1 MRLTPPLRVS
11 LKVFDTVATKISQ
24 PFMDFIVPSDAY
36 ATELAERINIG
47 YGLCWLP
54 EHVQYWATRA
64 DLLLDDTLVD
74 FIDLIAHHEFLTKD
88 V

>member
-1 MRLTPPLRVS
+1 MMKLTPLLRVS
-11 LKVFDTVATKISQ
+11 LTPELLELTI
-24 PFMDFIVPSDAY
+24 PSNAY
-36 ATELAERINIG
+36 ATELAEQVNIG

-64 DLLLDDTLVD
+64 DLDLDDTLVD

>member
-1 MRLTPPLRVS
+1 MKLTPLLRVS
-11 LKVFDTVATKISQ
+11 LTPEMLELTI
-24 PFMDFIVPSDAY
+24 PSNAY
-36 ATELAERINIG
+36 AIELAEQVNIG

-64 DLLLDDTLVD
+64 DLDLDDTLVD
-74 FIDLIAHHEFLTKD
+74 FIDLIAYHEFLTKD

>member
-1 MRLTPPLRVS
+1 MKLTPLLRVS
-11 LKVFDTVATKISQ
+11 LTPEMLELTI
-24 PFMDFIVPSDAY
+24 PSNAY
-36 ATELAERINIG
+36 ATELAEQVNIG

-64 DLLLDDTLVD
+64 DLDLDDTLVD

>member
-1 MRLTPPLRVS
+1 MRLTPLLRVS
-11 LKVFDTVATKISQ
+11 LNPEMLELTI
-24 PFMDFIVPSDAY
+24 PSDAY
-36 ATELAERINIG
+36 ATELAEQVNIG

-64 DLLLDDTLVD
+64 DLDLDDTLVD
-74 FIDLIAHHEFLTKD
+74 FIDLIAQHEFLTKD

>member
-1 MRLTPPLRVS
+1 MKLTPPLKGF
-11 LKVFDTVATKISQ
+11 LKMPEILELTI
-24 PFMDFIVPSDAY
+24 PSDAY
-36 ATELAERINIG
+36 AIELAEQVNIG

-64 DLLLDDTLVD
+64 DLDLDDTLVD
-74 FIDLIAHHEFLTKD
+74 FIDLIAHHEFLTKN

>member
-1 MRLTPPLRVS
+1 MMRLTPLLKVS
-11 LKVFDTVATKISQ
+11 LTPEILELTI
-24 PFMDFIVPSDAY
+24 PSDAY
-36 ATELAERINIG
+36 AIELAEQVNIG

-64 DLLLDDTLVD
+64 DLDLDDTLVD
-74 FIDLIAHHEFLTKD
+74 FIDLIAQHEFLTKD

>member
-1 MRLTPPLRVS
+1 MMNINVLMAS
-11 LKVFDTVATKISQ
+11 LPTKMTDTESML
-24 PFMDFIVPSDAY
+24 MDCIIPSDAY
-36 ATELAERINIG
+36 ATELAEQVNIG

-64 DLLLDDTLVD
+64 DLDLDDTLVD

>member
-1 MRLTPPLRVS
+1 MMKLTPLLRVS
-11 LKVFDTVATKISQ
+11 LTPELLELTI
-24 PFMDFIVPSDAY
+24 PSDAY
-36 ATELAERINIG
+36 ATELAEQVNIG

-64 DLLLDDTLVD
+64 DLDLDDTLVD

>member
-1 MRLTPPLRVS
+1 MKLTQLLRVS
-11 LKVFDTVATKISQ
+11 LTPEMLELTI
-24 PFMDFIVPSDAY
+24 PSDAY
-36 ATELAERINIG
+36 ATELAEQVNIG

-64 DLLLDDTLVD
+64 DLSLDDTLVD
-74 FIDLIAHHEFLTKD
+74 FIDLIAYHEFLTKD

>member
-1 MRLTPPLRVS
+1 MKLTPLLRVS
-11 LKVFDTVATKISQ
+11 LTPEMLELTI
-24 PFMDFIVPSDAY
+24 PSNAY
-36 ATELAERINIG
+36 AIELAEQVNIG

-64 DLLLDDTLVD
+64 DLDLDDTLVD

>member
-1 MRLTPPLRVS
+1 MKLTAGLRVS
-11 LKVFDTVATKISQ
+11 LSPEMLELTI
-24 PFMDFIVPSDAY
+24 PSDAY
-36 ATELAERINIG
+36 AIELAEQVNIG

-64 DLLLDDTLVD
+64 DLTLDDTLVD
-74 FIDLIAHHEFLTKD
+74 FIDLIAQHEFLTKN

>member
-1 MRLTPPLRVS
+1 MMKLTPLLRVS
-11 LKVFDTVATKISQ
+11 LTPEMLELTI
-24 PFMDFIVPSDAY
+24 PSNAY
-36 ATELAERINIG
+36 AIELAEQVNIG

-64 DLLLDDTLVD
+64 DLDLDDTLVD

>member
-1 MRLTPPLRVS
+1 MMTLTPLLRVS
-11 LKVFDTVATKISQ
+11 LTPEMLELTI
-24 PFMDFIVPSDAY
+24 PSDAY
-36 ATELAERINIG
+36 ATELAEQVNIG

-64 DLLLDDTLVD
+64 DLDLDDTLVD
-74 FIDLIAHHEFLTKD
+74 FIDLIAYHEFLTKD

>member
-1 MRLTPPLRVS
+1 MRLTPLLKVS
-11 LKVFDTVATKISQ
+11 LTPEILELTI
-24 PFMDFIVPSDAY
+24 PSDAY
-36 ATELAERINIG
+36 ATELAEQVNIG

-64 DLLLDDTLVD
+64 DLDLDDTLVD
-74 FIDLIAHHEFLTKD
+74 FIDLIAQHEFLTKD

>member
-1 MRLTPPLRVS
+1 MRLTPLLRVS
-11 LKVFDTVATKISQ
+11 LTPEILELTI
-24 PFMDFIVPSDAY
+24 PSDAY
-36 ATELAERINIG
+36 AIELAESVNIG

-54 EHVQYWATRA
+54 DHVQYWATRA
-64 DLLLDDTLVD
+64 DLDLDDTLVD

>member
-1 MRLTPPLRVS
+1 MRLTALLSVS
-11 LKVFDTVATKISQ
+11 LSPEILELTI
-24 PFMDFIVPSDAY
+24 PSDAY
-36 ATELAERINIG
+36 AIELAEQVNIG

-64 DLLLDDTLVD
+64 DLTLDDTLVD
-74 FIDLIAHHEFLTKD
+74 FIDLIAQHEFLTKD

>member
-1 MRLTPPLRVS
+1 MKLTPPLKGF
-11 LKVFDTVATKISQ
+11 LKMPEILELTI
-24 PFMDFIVPSDAY
+24 PSDAY
-36 ATELAERINIG
+36 ATELAEQVNIG

-64 DLLLDDTLVD
+64 DLSLDDTLVD
-74 FIDLIAHHEFLTKD
+74 FIDLIAYHEFLTKD

>member
-1 MRLTPPLRVS
+1 MKLSPPLRVS
-11 LKVFDTVATKISQ
+11 LTPEMLELTI
-24 PFMDFIVPSDAY
+24 PSDAY
-36 ATELAERINIG
+36 ATELAEQVNIG

-64 DLLLDDTLVD
+64 DLSLDDTLVD
-74 FIDLIAHHEFLTKD
+74 FIDLIAYHEFLTKD

>member
-1 MRLTPPLRVS
+1 MRLTPLLRVS
-11 LKVFDTVATKISQ
+11 LTPEMLELTI
-24 PFMDFIVPSDAY
+24 PSDAY
-36 ATELAERINIG
+36 ATELAEQVNIG

-64 DLLLDDTLVD
+64 DLDLDNTLVD
-74 FIDLIAHHEFLTKD
+74 FIDLIAQHEFLTKD

>member
-1 MRLTPPLRVS
+1 MMRLTPLLRVS
-11 LKVFDTVATKISQ
+11 LTPEMLELTI
-24 PFMDFIVPSDAY
+24 PSNAY
-36 ATELAERINIG
+36 AIELAEQVNIG

-64 DLLLDDTLVD
+64 DLDLDDTLVD

>member
-1 MRLTPPLRVS
+1 MMRLTPLLKVS
-11 LKVFDTVATKISQ
+11 LTPEILELTI
-24 PFMDFIVPSDAY
+24 PSDAY
-36 ATELAERINIG
+36 ATELAEQVNIG

-64 DLLLDDTLVD
+64 DLDLDDTLVD
-74 FIDLIAHHEFLTKD
+74 FIDLIAQHEFLTKD

>member
-1 MRLTPPLRVS
+1 MRLTPLLRVS
-11 LKVFDTVATKISQ
+11 LTPEILELTI
-24 PFMDFIVPSDAY
+24 PSDAY
-36 ATELAERINIG
+36 AIELAESVNIG

-64 DLLLDDTLVD
+64 DLDLDDTLVD

>member
-1 MRLTPPLRVS
+1 MRPTPLLRVS
-11 LKVFDTVATKISQ
+11 LSPEILELTI
-24 PFMDFIVPSDAY
+24 PSDAY
-36 ATELAERINIG
+36 ATELAEQVNIG

-64 DLLLDDTLVD
+64 DLKLDNTLVD
-74 FIDLIAHHEFLTKD
+74 FINLIAHHEFLTKD

>member
-1 MRLTPPLRVS
+1 MRLTPLLRVS
-11 LKVFDTVATKISQ
+11 LSPEILELTI
-24 PFMDFIVPSDAY
+24 PSDAY
-36 ATELAERINIG
+36 ATELAEQVNIG

-64 DLLLDDTLVD
+64 DLDLDDTLVD
-74 FIDLIAHHEFLTKD
+74 FIDLIAQHEFLTKD

>member
-1 MRLTPPLRVS
+1 MRLTPLLRVS
-11 LKVFDTVATKISQ
+11 LSPEILELTI
-24 PFMDFIVPSDAY
+24 PSDAY
-36 ATELAERINIG
+36 ATELAEQVNIG

-64 DLLLDDTLVD
+64 DLDLDDTLVD